1 MSVELSPAPAKKND
15 RGHFWPVGYW
25 GRRDS
30 LRPAS
35 RPQAGCVFVPAHNP
49 PNASPSISFSRVREV
64 HVAVRIVRKALGLN
78 WTPPRCSLG
87 PVSAHSCAPVAL
99 LPNHLPSELL
109 APGRAGRGDMVS
121 TLGGRRVRYAAL
133 FIGEVPGQRA
143 SSVSRL
149 LGGGPWA

>member
-1 MSVELSPAPAKKND
+1 MGFDTGGQDGEGEFAP
-15 RGHFWPVGYW
+15 REPPS
-25 GRRDS
+25 GR
-30 LRPAS
+30 LR
-35 RPQAGCVFVPAHNP
+35 FVPAHNP

-64 HVAVRIVRKALGLN
+64 HVAVRIVRKALGLD

-109 APGRAGRGDMVS
+109 AQGRAGRGDLVS

-133 FIGEVPGQRA
+133 SIGEVPGQRA
-143 SSVSRL
+143 SLVSRL